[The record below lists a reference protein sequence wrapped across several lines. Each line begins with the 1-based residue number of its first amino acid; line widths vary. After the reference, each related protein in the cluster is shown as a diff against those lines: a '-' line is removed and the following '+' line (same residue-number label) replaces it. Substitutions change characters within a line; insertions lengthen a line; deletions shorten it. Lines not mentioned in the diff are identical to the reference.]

1 MTKEQLN
8 QLLADIKNEY
18 GEELEE
24 FWYAGIRFEEKE
36 REINEEITD
45 FSKHNIN
52 REDEREFPE
61 FGTDEYEEMDELDG
75 VSAWNLADFKFDDD
89 QNRYATHCYLI
100 ASDDVTVDID
110 GDLELDENEQVM
122 KNAVVIAKLF

>member
-8 QLLADIKNEY
+8 QLLADIKTKY
-18 GEELEE
+18 AEELDE

-36 REINEEITD
+36 REVGEEITD
-45 FSKHNIN
+45 CSKHNVD

-61 FGTDEYEEMDELDG
+61 FGTDEYEEMEDLEG
-75 VSAWNLADFKFDDD
+75 VSAWNLSEFAFENGQDS
-89 QNRYATHCYLI
+89 YATHCYLI
-100 ASDDVTVDID
+100 ASDDVIVDVD

-122 KNAVVIAKLF
+122 QDAVVIAKLF